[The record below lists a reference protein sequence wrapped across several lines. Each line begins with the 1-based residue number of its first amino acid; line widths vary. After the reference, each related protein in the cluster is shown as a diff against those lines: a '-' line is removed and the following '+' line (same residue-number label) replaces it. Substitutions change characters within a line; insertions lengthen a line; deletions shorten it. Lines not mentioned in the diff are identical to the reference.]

1 MEKQKVDYSI
11 KYIII
16 GDTGV
21 GKTNIIYRY
30 KTGEFGDKLEATIGA
45 EHTVKYYKIN
55 NTNFKLEIWDTTGM
69 TDFESIRAG
78 YYKNAA
84 CAIIVYDITRKE
96 SLESVDNWIE
106 ECRKYSSNDNI
117 ITILVGNKCDKKEE
131 REITEEEG
139 ENFKKNF
146 SLDFFHETSALEGI
160 NIDNIFEESCKAIYE
175 LLQKEANKEYAGIT
189 RIETTKTAE
198 TIITLS
204 GITDVIVDKRNYNKN
219 CWSCWSS
226 WFSWCCCCC

>member
-1 MEKQKVDYSI
+1 MELKKLDYYSI

-21 GKTNIIYRY
+21 GKTNIIYRF
-30 KTGEFGDKLEATIGA
+30 KTGEFGDKLEATIGT
-45 EHTVKYYKIN
+45 EYTVKFSKIN
-55 NTNFKLEIWDTTGM
+55 NINFKLEIWDTTGM
-69 TDFESIRAG
+69 ANFASIRAG

-84 CAIIVYDITRKE
+84 CAIIVYDISRKE

-106 ECRKYSSNDNI
+106 ECRKYCSNDNI

-139 ENFKKNF
+139 NNFKENY
-146 SLDFFHETSALEGI
+146 SLDFFYETSALEGI
-160 NIDNIFEESCKAIYE
+160 NIDKIFIESCKAIYE
-175 LLQKEANKEYAGIT
+175 LLQKEDDKELPGIN
-189 RIETTKTAE
+189 RIETQKSSE

-204 GITDVIVDKRNYNKN
+204 GISEVKIDNNNNRNK
-219 CWSCWSS
+219 
-226 WFSWCCCCC
+226 CCCCCLIC